1 MSNTIETTNQANPV
15 ISVAVSKLEKSPLN
29 ARKTVDKEAS
39 AELKASILAHGLMQ
53 NLVVTEGKKGRY
65 FVIAG
70 ARRLAAL
77 KDLQAEGKLSAEHEV
92 LCQVVSEEHALELS
106 TAENTVR
113 AAMHPADEFEAY
125 ARMHKEGKSAAFI
138 AERFGVDEKHVL
150 KRLRLGKVAPELLAE
165 YRSEKLSL
173 ENLMAFTM
181 TDNHERQKQVY
192 KSLGEWDRK
201 NNSGHDIRRFLTET
215 MVSSDTALVKF
226 VGLEEY
232 TKAGGTTKT
241 DLFKETVYLE
251 NPDLLRELAEQ
262 KMTAA
267 GEALKA
273 EGWAWV
279 QIAEKKD
286 WDLINRCEELEP
298 QPLEAPQEL
307 LDQKSA
313 IEAELEVIEQ
323 EWEEADAD
331 DDDLLDSIGEKRG
344 NAEDRL
350 EAVEEQLASFVA
362 YTPDQIA
369 ASGCYLYI
377 GHDGKLV
384 IEKGLVKPEDKKA
397 SAKAGANESGD
408 ADDMEHQEPEKKG
421 FSESLRRDLAAYRL
435 GAAQAEI
442 AKHPALAFDLLTFKA
457 AKGLLS
463 RRTVFDGPNV
473 SFHQEH
479 CGMASKD
486 ASDFIRQQ
494 MEVIR
499 QTLPLEWTDEDGEAA
514 QFAAFQKLTD
524 YQKQALLAF
533 CVASTLQ
540 PKLAEEGKP
549 QTAYDVAMAQTGAN
563 VADYWRPTATNFLS
577 RINSAQLL
585 SLMAEIFGENFAASR
600 KGAKKAAL
608 VSELERGFQQPEKA
622 LDPEKVRKLG
632 SWLPAGMAFGQAE
645 PPQEA
650 AKPKKGRKKA
660 A

>member
-1 MSNTIETTNQANPV
+1 MSITIETTNQANPV

-77 KDLQAEGKLSAEHEV
+77 KDLQAEGKLSADHEV

-138 AERFGVDEKHVL
+138 AERFGVDEKRVL
-150 KRLRLGKVAPELLAE
+150 QRLMLGKVAPELLAE
-165 YRSEKLSL
+165 YRAKKLTL
-173 ENLMAFTM
+173 ECLMAFTI
-181 TDNHERQKQVY
+181 TDDHKRQKEVY
-192 KSLGEWDRK
+192 ATLDDYDKRDGRAAKRELTK
-201 NNSGHDIRRFLTET
+201 TAIRTD
-215 MVSSDTALVKF
+215 SALAIF
-226 VGLEEY
+226 VGMEAY
-232 TKAGGTTKT
+232 KQAGGTTKA
-241 DLFKETVYLE
+241 DLFEDENYLD
-251 NPDLLRELAEQ
+251 NPEIVEQLAVAKIEE
-262 KMTAA
+262 AA
-267 GEALKA
+267 AQLEG
-273 EGWAWV
+273 EGWAWIETAF
-279 QIAEKKD
+279 QRDWQFTSSCGRLKPLPLNAPLALIDQLGKAEAEQLKLAEE
-286 WDLINRCEELEP
+286 WDAADENDE
-298 QPLEAPQEL
+298 EL
-307 LDQKSA
+307 LDA
-313 IEAELEVIEQ
+313 IREKEKAVDARVLEL
-323 EWEEADAD
+323 
-331 DDDLLDSIGEKRG
+331 
-344 NAEDRL
+344 
-350 EAVEEQLASFVA
+350 EEQLESYQAFDPEQMKSA
-362 YTPDQIA
+362 
-369 ASGCYLYI
+369 GCYIYI
-377 GHDGKLV
+377 GSNGQLE
-384 IEKGLVKPEDKKA
+384 IQKGLVKPEDKKA
-397 SAKAGANESGD
+397 ASKAAKSAEDDDNEQPEAKDSGL
-408 ADDMEHQEPEKKG
+408 
-421 FSESLRRDLAAYRL
+421 SESLKRDLAAYRL
-435 GAAQAEI
+435 AAAQAEI
-442 AKHPALAFDLLTFKA
+442 AKHPALAIDLLTFKA
-457 AKGLLS
+457 AKGLVV

-473 SFHQEH
+473 SFHQEQ

-494 MEVIR
+494 MEAIR
-499 QTLPLEWTDEDGEAA
+499 QTLPLDWADEDDEAA

-540 PKLAEEGKP
+540 AKLAEEGKP
-549 QTAYDVAMAQTGAN
+549 QTAYDVALAQTGAN

-585 SLMAEIFGENFAASR
+585 SLMAELFGENFAASR
-600 KGAKKAAL
+600 KGSKKAAL

-645 PPQEA
+645 PPKEA
-650 AKPKKGRKKA
+650 EKPKKGRKKA